1 MIVNNSA
8 NKHHTELYY
17 LANQLQRMSFLGN
30 IQTFQIEFDYLPE
43 DKREKLEQT
52 FNDSTTV
59 GQFKSDMIILSQMIE
74 RDVLKIVDTLTHVQ
88 NIFGDLSIIDA
99 ISALVEIKYKD
110 DSYFVVVSYN
120 PKTDGL
126 ELISTSESKLYFE
139 LLNYIRAKWVLSK
152 QFLK

>member
-1 MIVNNSA
+1 MIVSSA
-8 NKHHTELYY
+8 DEPSTELYY
-17 LANQLQRMSFLGN
+17 LANQLQRMTFLGN

-43 DKREKLEQT
+43 NKREELEKT
-52 FNDSTTV
+52 FNDSTTI
-59 GQFKSDMIILSQMIE
+59 GQFKSDMIILSQFVE
-74 RDVLKIVDTLTHVQ
+74 RDVLKIVDSLMHIQ
-88 NIFGDLSIIDA
+88 KIFGDLSVIDA
-99 ISALVEIKYKD
+99 ISALIEVKYKE

>member
-1 MIVNNSA
+1 MNNSA

-59 GQFKSDMIILSQMIE
+59 GQFKSDIIILSQMIE
-74 RDVLKIVDTLTHVQ
+74 RDVLKIVDTLTHIQ

>member
-1 MIVNNSA
+1 MNNSA

-43 DKREKLEQT
+43 DKRETLEQT
-52 FNDSTTV
+52 FNDSTAV
-59 GQFKSDMIILSQMIE
+59 GQFKSDMIILSQMVE
-74 RDVLKIVDTLTHVQ
+74 RDVLKIVDTLTHIQ

>member
-1 MIVNNSA
+1 MNNSA

-59 GQFKSDMIILSQMIE
+59 GQFKSDMIILSQMVE
-74 RDVLKIVDTLTHVQ
+74 RDVLKIVDTLTHIQ

>member
-1 MIVNNSA
+1 MNNSA